1 MREKIRR
8 YLMMAI
14 LCFSCIL
21 LFKSENK
28 AADGKR
34 FIRAGIQ
41 ESETDKENTADTADN
56 RAHSGRIL
64 KIYLDGKS
72 YIAVDILF
80 FIVVMGLLFL
90 LVLERR

>member
-34 FIRAGIQ
+34 FMRAGIQ
-41 ESETDKENTADTADN
+41 ESETDKENTKDTVDN
-56 RAHSGRIL
+56 CNHSGRIL
-64 KIYLDGKS
+64 KIYLDEKS

-80 FIVVMGLLFL
+80 LVVVMGLVFVF
-90 LVLERR
+90 VLERG